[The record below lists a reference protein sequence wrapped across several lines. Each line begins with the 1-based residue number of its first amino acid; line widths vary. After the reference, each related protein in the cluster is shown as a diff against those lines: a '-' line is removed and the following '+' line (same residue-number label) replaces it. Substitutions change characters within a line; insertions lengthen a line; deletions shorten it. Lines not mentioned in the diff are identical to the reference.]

1 MRREYRNTAKV
12 EWMGNHFFFSH
23 GDVVVTG
30 MVGGS
35 TGPAHSEKVRRG
47 RSTVG
52 AKLEV
57 NHAISGL

>member
-1 MRREYRNTAKV
+1 MD
-12 EWMGNHFFFSH
+12 GNLFSH

-30 MVGGS
+30 MVVVVRGERRRW
-35 TGPAHSEKVRRG
+35 EKVRRG